1 MWTVQ
6 PFHLPIIRKKYT
18 FMRTPI
24 RCGAA
29 AGSGSFTTVS
39 AIGSRGHIAVPKGQ
53 YGRGVFAV
61 LSTTIDNVGLSSS
74 FTYIPQSPPYSYSLF
89 PGIRG
94 LFPHKKWNRGGVK
107 VQPVH
112 TQKLRCLLGIGR
124 GTNEVWAACQPVRDH
139 YVGAGRSVM
148 FIAEETAL
156 LDPPAISADGGQ
168 LFL

>member
-1 MWTVQ
+1 MALLLARVALQ
-6 PFHLPIIRKKYT
+6 RYLPL
-18 FMRTPI
+18 
-24 RCGAA
+24 AA
-29 AGSGSFTTVS
+29 AGTLQY
-39 AIGSRGHIAVPKGQ
+39 PKGSMAEV
-53 YGRGVFAV
+53 Y
-61 LSTTIDNVGLSSS
+61 L
-74 FTYIPQSPPYSYSLF
+74 PSLLQLLITSDYLLLLHTLHRAPLIVTRYLLAF
-89 PGIRG
+89 RG
-94 LFPHKKWNRGGVK
+94 LFLRKTKQRAK

-156 LDPPAISADGGQ
+156 LDPPAVSADGGQ

>member
-1 MWTVQ
+1 MAEVCLPSFLQLLITSDYLLILHT
-6 PFHLPIIRKKYT
+6 FHRAPLIVTRYFLALGGYSPTKSGT
-18 FMRTPI
+18 G
-24 RCGAA
+24 GA
-29 AGSGSFTTVS
+29 
-39 AIGSRGHIAVPKGQ
+39 
-53 YGRGVFAV
+53 
-61 LSTTIDNVGLSSS
+61 
-74 FTYIPQSPPYSYSLF
+74 
-89 PGIRG
+89 
-94 LFPHKKWNRGGVK
+94 K

>member
-1 MWTVQ
+1 
-6 PFHLPIIRKKYT
+6 
-18 FMRTPI
+18 MRTPI
-24 RCGAA
+24 RCSAA
-29 AGSGSFTTVS
+29 VDSGSFTTVS

-74 FTYIPQSPPYSYSLF
+74 FTYIPQSPLIVTRYFLALGGYSPTKS
-89 PGIRG
+89 GT
-94 LFPHKKWNRGGVK
+94 GGAK

>member
-1 MWTVQ
+1 
-6 PFHLPIIRKKYT
+6 
-18 FMRTPI
+18 MRTPI
-24 RCGAA
+24 RCSAA
-29 AGSGSFTTVS
+29 ADLGSFTTIS

-53 YGRGVFAV
+53 YGRDVFAV

-74 FTYIPQSPPYSYSLF
+74 FTYIPQSPLIVTRYF

-94 LFPHKKWNRGGVK
+94 LFPHKKRNRGAK

-124 GTNEVWAACQPVRDH
+124 GTNEVWAACQSVRDH

-156 LDPPAISADGGQ
+156 LEPPAISADGGQ

>member
-1 MWTVQ
+1 VVLLLARVALQ
-6 PFHLPIIRKKYT
+6 RYLPL
-18 FMRTPI
+18 
-24 RCGAA
+24 AA
-29 AGSGSFTTVS
+29 AGTLQY
-39 AIGSRGHIAVPKGQ
+39 PKGSMAE
-53 YGRGVFAV
+53 VWL
-61 LSTTIDNVGLSSS
+61 LSFLQLLITSDYLLLLHTLHRAPLIVTRYLLALGGYSS
-74 FTYIPQSPPYSYSLF
+74 TKTKQ
-89 PGIRG
+89 GA
-94 LFPHKKWNRGGVK
+94 K

-156 LDPPAISADGGQ
+156 LDPPAVSADGGQ

>member
-1 MWTVQ
+1 MALLLARVALQ
-6 PFHLPIIRKKYT
+6 RYLPL
-18 FMRTPI
+18 
-24 RCGAA
+24 AA
-29 AGSGSFTTVS
+29 AGTLQY
-39 AIGSRGHIAVPKGQ
+39 PKGSMAE
-53 YGRGVFAV
+53 VC
-61 LSTTIDNVGLSSS
+61 LPS
-74 FTYIPQSPPYSYSLF
+74 FLQLLITSDYLLLLHTFHRAPLIVTRYFLALGGYSPTKS
-89 PGIRG
+89 GTG
-94 LFPHKKWNRGGVK
+94 GGVK